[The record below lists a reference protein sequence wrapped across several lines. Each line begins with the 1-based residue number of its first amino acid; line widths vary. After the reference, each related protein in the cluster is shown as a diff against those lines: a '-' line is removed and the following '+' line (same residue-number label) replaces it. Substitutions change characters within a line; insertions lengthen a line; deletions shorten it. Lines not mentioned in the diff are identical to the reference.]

1 MAKFQVP
8 HNWGLCFAGNGGA
21 FCEALDAALATAGPL
36 FRYVEVGIGYG
47 DGLRAVDEYLAQT
60 GISYH
65 LQGVDIATCNPAASE
80 VQNYRNPGRMHID
93 LGGAKKFLARYPHRA
108 DFVFI
113 DGCHGEDC
121 VREDFFG
128 AERIVRMGG
137 VVAFHDTDP
146 GCQDLHFQPHC
157 GTGIRAREA
166 VQKLGLLD
174 DKRPGWQ
181 RIGET
186 TGDKGNGGHG
196 CLFVQRL

>member
-1 MAKFQVP
+1 MAKFKVP

-21 FCEALDAALATAGPL
+21 FCEALDTALEYAGPL

-60 GISYH
+60 GVSYH
-65 LQGVDIATCNPAASE
+65 LQGVDIATCNPQAADVAS
-80 VQNYRNPGRMHID
+80 YRNPGRMNISPI
-93 LGGAKKFLARYPHRA
+93 GAAKFLKNYPHRA

-113 DGCHGEDC
+113 DGCHGANC

-128 AERIVRMGG
+128 AERIIKTGG
-137 VVAFHDTDP
+137 VVAFHDTDQ

-166 VQKLGLLD
+166 VEKLGLLE
-174 DKRPGWQ
+174 DKRVGWKK
-181 RIGET
+181 IGET
-186 TGDKGNGGHG
+186 TGDKANGGHG
-196 CLFVQRL
+196 CLFVQRI